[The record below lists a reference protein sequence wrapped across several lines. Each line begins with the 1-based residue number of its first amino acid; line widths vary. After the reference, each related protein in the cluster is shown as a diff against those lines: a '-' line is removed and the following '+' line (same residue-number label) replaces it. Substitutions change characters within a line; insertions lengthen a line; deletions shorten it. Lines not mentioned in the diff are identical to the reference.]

1 MDNLNNENQMQ
12 VIHPSHRLYAKYN
25 MIKGFKSYIFKFIY
39 DIINKHLISKSL
51 ILKRLP
57 IRLVCNLNKKF
68 NERLLKM
75 KISDIIYEQENNI
88 IFVNDKFYNR
98 KIIDRIYEEKKERN
112 VIKILEL
119 TFEEVLIIFRRKLND
134 PEDINKLEEMKDK
147 IEGLNLLEKN
157 DKYKDIEYFINDLE
171 NRYDKQY
178 IEYIEYI
185 DEFKKV
191 SLNYEKYFT

>member
-1 MDNLNNENQMQ
+1 MENQNNENQMQ
-12 VIHPSHRLYAKYN
+12 VIHHRLFSKDN
-25 MIKGFKSYIFKFIY
+25 MIMKFKLYIFRFIF
-39 DIINKHLISKSL
+39 DSINKNLISKSL
-51 ILKRLP
+51 ILKRLSY
-57 IRLVCNLNKKF
+57 RLVCNLNKKF

-75 KISDIIYEQENNI
+75 KISDIIYEQENDI

-178 IEYIEYI
+178 IEYI

>member
-1 MDNLNNENQMQ
+1 MENQNNENQMQ
-12 VIHPSHRLYAKYN
+12 GHRLFSKDN
-25 MIKGFKSYIFKFIY
+25 MIKRFKSYIFKFIY

-51 ILKRLP
+51 ILKKLP

-75 KISDIIYEQENNI
+75 KISDIIYEQKDNI
-88 IFVNDKFYNR
+88 ILDDYNT

-134 PEDINKLEEMKDK
+134 PEDIKKLEEMKDK
-147 IEGLNLLEKN
+147 IGGLDLLEKN

-178 IEYIEYI
+178 IEYI

-191 SLNYEKYFT
+191 SLNYEKYFTYKRKDNK